1 MQNNSVWQRACG
13 LVRTVVEGV
22 RYDESADAIVVSVRP
37 NAKARSRCGQ
47 CGRRSPGY
55 DQGPGRRRWRGL
67 DAGTT
72 AVFIEADA
80 PRVQCSVHGQT
91 VSQVPWA
98 RHGVGHTRDF
108 DAMAAWLAVRTS
120 KSATCQLL
128 RVAWRTI
135 GSIITRVNT
144 DVEARVDRLSGL
156 RRIGI
161 DEISYKRGH
170 RYLIVVVDHDTG
182 RLVWAGPGRSEAAL
196 DVFFDELGEERA
208 AEITHVSADMADWI
222 AKTVAARAPN
232 AIRCADPFHVV
243 AWAIEALDIERR
255 RAWNQAKGRKI
266 KASPGRRGRTTG
278 DSRQIA
284 RSRYARWKNPD
295 DLNPRQ
301 QQQLDWIAKT
311 DPKLWRAYLLKEG
324 LRYVFAVKGQEGKE
338 ALDPLVVLDPPITTR
353 IVHPPRQKDHE
364 PSRRDRRKPRTRP
377 LARPHR
383 IHQHQDPAPHENRI
397 RNPRPRTP
405 SSPSPCSPPAATH
418 HDSQTETDPRIRHE
432 SAICAAGDVVL

>member
-1 MQNNSVWQRACG
+1 VQNNRVWQRACG

-22 RYDESADAIVVSVRP
+22 RYDDTADAIVVSVRP
-37 NAKARSRCGQ
+37 NARAQGRCGR

-55 DQGPGRRRWRGL
+55 DSGDGRRRWRAL

-72 AVFIEADA
+72 AVFIEAAA
-80 PRVQCSVHGQT
+80 PRVGCSTHGPT
-91 VSQVPWA
+91 VAQVPWA
-98 RHGVGHTRDF
+98 RHDVGHTRDF
-108 DAMAAWLAVRTS
+108 DSMAAWLAVRTS

-135 GSIITRVNT
+135 GSIITRVNN
-144 DVEARVDRLSGL
+144 DVEATVDRLDGL

-170 RYLIVVVDHDTG
+170 KYLIVVVDHDTG

-196 DVFFDELGEERA
+196 GVFFDELGAQRA

-243 AWAIEALDIERR
+243 AWAIEALDVERR

-266 KASPGRRGRTTG
+266 PASPGRRGRTTG
-278 DSRQIA
+278 NSRQIA
-284 RSRYARWKNPD
+284 RSRYALWKNPD
-295 DLNPRQ
+295 DLNTRQ
-301 QQQLDWIAKT
+301 RQQLDWIAKT

-338 ALDPLVVLDPPITTR
+338 ALDQWLSWARRSQLESFIHLAKRITKHREAIEANLEHGLSQGLIESTNTKIRLLTR
-353 IVHPPRQKDHE
+353 IAFGFHGPNPLIALALLALGSHPPQLPGQR
-364 PSRRDRRKPRTRP
+364 
-377 LARPHR
+377 
-383 IHQHQDPAPHENRI
+383 
-397 RNPRPRTP
+397 
-405 SSPSPCSPPAATH
+405 
-418 HDSQTETDPRIRHE
+418 
-432 SAICAAGDVVL
+432 

>member
-1 MQNNSVWQRACG
+1 MQDNRVWERACG
-13 LVRTVVEGV
+13 LIRTVVEGV
-22 RYDESADAIVVSVRP
+22 DVDEAGDAIIVSVRP
-37 NAKARSRCGQ
+37 DAKARSRCGR

-55 DQGPGRRRWRGL
+55 DGGDGRRRWRAL

-72 AVFIEADA
+72 RVFVEADA
-80 PRVQCSVHGQT
+80 RRVQCRTHGQT
-91 VSQVPWA
+91 VAQVPWA
-98 RHGVGHTRDF
+98 RHDVGHTRDF

-135 GSIITRVNT
+135 GSIITRVND
-144 DVEARVDRLSGL
+144 DVEARVDRLDGL

-161 DEISYKRGH
+161 DEISYKRAH

-196 DVFFDELGEERA
+196 NVFFDELGEQRA

-243 AWAIEALDIERR
+243 AWAIESLDIERR
-255 RAWNQAKGRKI
+255 RAWNQAKGRQI
-266 KASPGRRGRTTG
+266 PASPGRRGRTTG
-278 DSRQIA
+278 DSRKIA
-284 RSRYARWKNPD
+284 RSRYVG

-301 QQQLDWIAKT
+301 RQQLDWIAKT

-324 LRYVFAVKGQEGKE
+324 LRYVFTVKGAEGKE
-338 ALDPLVVLDPPITTR
+338 ALDKWLTWARRSQLPAFIQLARKITRHRAAIDANLDHGLSQGPIESTNTKIRLLTR
-353 IVHPPRQKDHE
+353 IAFGFHGPQPLIALALLALGSHPPQL
-364 PSRRDRRKPRTRP
+364 PGRK
-377 LARPHR
+377 
-383 IHQHQDPAPHENRI
+383 
-397 RNPRPRTP
+397 
-405 SSPSPCSPPAATH
+405 
-418 HDSQTETDPRIRHE
+418 
-432 SAICAAGDVVL
+432 

>member
-1 MQNNSVWQRACG
+1 MQNNRVWERACG
-13 LVRTVVEGV
+13 LKATFVEGV
-22 RYDESADAIVVSVRP
+22 RFDEAGDAIVVSARP
-37 NAKARSRCGQ
+37 DARARGRCGR

-55 DQGPGRRRWRGL
+55 DSGDGRRRWRAL

-72 AVFIEADA
+72 RVFIEADA
-80 PRVQCSVHGQT
+80 PRVDCRTHGET
-91 VSQVPWA
+91 VAQVPWA

-135 GSIITRVNT
+135 GAIVTRVN
-144 DVEARVDRLSGL
+144 DEVEARVDRLEGL

-170 RYLIVVVDHDTG
+170 RYLIVVVDHDSG

-196 DVFFDELGEERA
+196 EVFFDELGDERA
-208 AEITHVSADMADWI
+208 QLITHVSADMAEWI
-222 AKTVAARAPN
+222 ARVVARRAPN

-243 AWAIEALDIERR
+243 AWAIEALDTERR

-284 RSRYARWKNPD
+284 RSRYALWKNPD
-295 DLNPRQ
+295 TLNPRQ
-301 QQQLDWIAKT
+301 HQQLDWIAKT

-324 LRYVFAVKGQEGKE
+324 LRYVFAVKGEEGKE
-338 ALDPLVVLDPPITTR
+338 ALDQWLIWARRSQLPAFIELAKKISRHRDAIDANLDHGLSQGLIESTNTKIRLLTR
-353 IVHPPRQKDHE
+353 IAYGFRGPQPLIALALLALGSHPPRLPGRQ
-364 PSRRDRRKPRTRP
+364 
-377 LARPHR
+377 
-383 IHQHQDPAPHENRI
+383 
-397 RNPRPRTP
+397 
-405 SSPSPCSPPAATH
+405 
-418 HDSQTETDPRIRHE
+418 
-432 SAICAAGDVVL
+432 